1 MNFLHSQYIARITG
15 GRNKTQKKERKLWCD
30 FQSRNVSFENE
41 TRTKTKTT
49 STFDSIYE
57 YFLCGQ
63 RNLESDARLAS
74 PRLDSTRRWRG
85 GQKSAKRTGVVR
97 KWVKMTSATRTRTER
112 LSNREVIFARD
123 GRDRLSMPPFLLF
136 FFFFFHSSSRNTNT
150 GICNKYIY
158 IYARTKL
165 VRKRID
171 GKTNLQ
177 GD

>member
-15 GRNKTQKKERKLWCD
+15 GRNKTQKKERKLWYD

-63 RNLESDARLAS
+63 RNLESDARLDS
-74 PRLDSTRRWRG
+74 TRLDSQVEGRAKKRQKNGRRSQM
-85 GQKSAKRTGVVR
+85 GQNDECNAY
-97 KWVKMTSATRTRTER
+97 ATER

-123 GRDRLSMPPFLLF
+123 GRGRLSMPPFLLSF
-136 FFFFFHSSSRNTNT
+136 FFFFILPTEIQTLKYVTN
-150 GICNKYIY
+150 IY
-158 IYARTKL
+158 IYML
-165 VRKRID
+165 VRNSYVR
-171 GKTNLQ
+171 G
-177 GD
+177 

>member
-15 GRNKTQKKERKLWCD
+15 RKKTQKKERKLWYD
-30 FQSRNVSFENE
+30 FQSRCLRE
-41 TRTKTKTT
+41 TFRSRTKCGRKQKQLRPSIPFTNIFFAVNAT
-49 STFDSIYE
+49 SNPT
-57 YFLCGQ
+57 
-63 RNLESDARLAS
+63 RAS
-74 PRLDSTRRWRG
+74 PRLDSTCRWRG

-123 GRDRLSMPPFLLF
+123 GRGRLSMPPFLLF

-158 IYARTKL
+158 IYML
-165 VRKRID
+165 VRNSYVR
-171 GKTNLQ
+171 G
-177 GD
+177 